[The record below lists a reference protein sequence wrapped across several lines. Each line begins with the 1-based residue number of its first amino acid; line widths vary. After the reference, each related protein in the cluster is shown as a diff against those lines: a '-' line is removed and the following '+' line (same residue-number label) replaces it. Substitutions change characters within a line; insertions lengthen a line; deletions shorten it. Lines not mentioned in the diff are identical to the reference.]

1 MVCQSYTVFF
11 LLIALRTVQCLAE
24 LLFFFLVS
32 SAMRTV
38 HSLPEQCN
46 VYQMCFFV
54 LIGVHGLSELY
65 CFFLLIAMFS
75 RVIVF
80 FGIKCNE
87 NSS

>member
-11 LLIALRTVQCLAE
+11 INCIKNCAMFSRVIV
-24 LLFFFLVS
+24 FLVS

-65 CFFLLIAMFS
+65 CFFY
-75 RVIVF
+75 
-80 FGIKCNE
+80 
-87 NSS
+87 